1 MTLSVRRRAALAIAI
16 LGLVFLCPPD
26 ASPQA
31 TKPTSK
37 DKCPV
42 CGMFVAE
49 YPAFLA
55 EIAFKD
61 GFRAY
66 FDGPK
71 DMFRYYFEP
80 EKYHPGRKAADIA
93 ALYVTDYYSLE
104 MIDARQAFYIPGS
117 DVMGPM
123 GNELVPVGREPQAKT
138 FLEDHKGRSLL
149 KFSEITLEIVNNL
162 D

>member
-1 MTLSVRRRAALAIAI
+1 MNLSVRRQTAFAAAI
-16 LGLVFLCPPD
+16 LGLIVLIPAD
-26 ASPQA
+26 ASSQA
-31 TKPTSK
+31 AKPTAK

-42 CGMFVAE
+42 CGMFVAQ

-55 EIAFKD
+55 EVVFED

-80 EKYHPGRKAADIA
+80 EKYTPGKKTAGIA
-93 ALYVTDYYSLE
+93 AVYVTDYYSLE
-104 MIDARQAFYIPGS
+104 SIDGRQSFYISGS

-123 GNELVPVGREPQAKT
+123 GNELVPVLLETQAKT
-138 FLEDHKGRSLL
+138 FMADHKGKTILR
-149 KFSEITLEIVNNL
+149 FNEVTLEIVNSL

>member
-1 MTLSVRRRAALAIAI
+1 MTFSVRRRAAFAAAIF
-16 LGLVFLCPPD
+16 GLVFLFPRA
-26 ASPQA
+26 ASSQA
-31 TKPTSK
+31 AKPTAK

-42 CGMFVAE
+42 CGMFVAG

-80 EKYHPGRKAADIA
+80 EKYHPGRQTADIA
-93 ALYVTDYYSLE
+93 AVYVTDYYSLE
-104 MIDARQAFYIPGS
+104 MIDGKHALYVSGS

-123 GNELVPVGREPQAKT
+123 GSELIPVGGEPQART
-138 FLEDHKGRSLL
+138 FLEDHKGKALL
-149 KFSEITLEIVNNL
+149 RFNEVTLEIVNSL

>member
-1 MTLSVRRRAALAIAI
+1 MNTSFFRKAASAAALLA
-16 LGLVFLCPPD
+16 LFLMLPPD
-26 ASPQA
+26 ASSQA
-31 TKPTSK
+31 AKPTAK

-80 EKYHPGRKAADIA
+80 DKYHPGRKIADIA
-93 ALYVTDYYSLE
+93 AVYVTDYYSLE
-104 MIDARQAFYIPGS
+104 MIDGKQAFYISGS

-123 GNELVPVGREPQAKT
+123 GNELIPVGGEPQART
-138 FLEDHKGRSLL
+138 FMEDHKGKALL
-149 KFSEITLEIVNNL
+149 RFNEVTLEIVNSL

>member
-1 MTLSVRRRAALAIAI
+1 MNKPFFRKAAFSAALLA
-16 LGLVFLCPPD
+16 LFFMLPPD
-26 ASPQA
+26 ASSQA
-31 TKPTSK
+31 TKPSAK

-55 EIAFKD
+55 EIAYKD

-80 EKYHPGRKAADIA
+80 DKYHPGRKTADIA
-93 ALYVTDYYSLE
+93 AVYVTDYYSLE
-104 MIDARQAFYIPGS
+104 MIDGKQVFYVSGS

-123 GNELVPVGREPQAKT
+123 GNELIPVSREPQART
-138 FLEDHKGRSLL
+138 FMEDHKGKALL
-149 KFSEITLEIVNNL
+149 RFNEVTLEIVNSL

>member
-1 MTLSVRRRAALAIAI
+1 MNFSLRRRAAFAAAI
-16 LGLVFLCPPD
+16 LSLVFLFPPD

-31 TKPTSK
+31 TKPTAK

-42 CGMFVAE
+42 CGMFVAG

-80 EKYHPGRKAADIA
+80 EKYHPGRKTADIVA
-93 ALYVTDYYSLE
+93 VYVTDYYSLE
-104 MIDARQAFYIPGS
+104 MIDGRQAFYISGS
-117 DVMGPM
+117 DIRGPM
-123 GNELVPVGREPQAKT
+123 GNELVPVGREPQART
-138 FLEDHKGRSLL
+138 FLEDHKGQALL
-149 KFSEITLEIVNNL
+149 GFNEISLEIVNSL

>member
-1 MTLSVRRRAALAIAI
+1 MNISFFRKAALAGAI
-16 LGLVFLCPPD
+16 LGLICLPSLEAF
-26 ASPQA
+26 SQA
-31 TKPTSK
+31 AKPSAK

-55 EIAFKD
+55 EIAFQD

-71 DMFRYYFEP
+71 DMFRYYFDP
-80 EKYHPGRKAADIA
+80 EKYHPGRKTADIA
-93 ALYVTDYYSLE
+93 SVYVTDYYSLE
-104 MIDARQAFYIPGS
+104 MIDGKQAFYISGS
-117 DVMGPM
+117 DVLGPM
-123 GNELVPVGREPQAKT
+123 GNELVPVGREPQART
-138 FLEDHKGRSLL
+138 FMEDHKGKSLL
-149 KFSEITLEIVNNL
+149 RFNEITLEIVNSL

>member
-1 MTLSVRRRAALAIAI
+1 MTLSVRRRTALAIAI
-16 LGLVFLCPPD
+16 LGLVFLFPPD

-31 TKPTSK
+31 TKPTPK

-42 CGMFVAE
+42 CGMFVAG

-55 EIAFKD
+55 EIAFND

-80 EKYHPGRKAADIA
+80 EKYHPGRRTAEIA
-93 ALYVTDYYSLE
+93 AVYVTDYYSLDV
-104 MIDARQAFYIPGS
+104 IDGRQAFYISGS

-138 FLEDHKGRSLL
+138 FLEDHKGTSLL
-149 KFSEITLEIVNNL
+149 RFNDVTLEIVNSL

>member
-1 MTLSVRRRAALAIAI
+1 MTFSVRRRAALAIVI
-16 LGLVFLCPPD
+16 LGLVSLFPLD
-26 ASPQA
+26 TSAQA
-31 TKPTSK
+31 TKPTAK

-71 DMFRYYFEP
+71 DMFRYFFEP
-80 EKYHPGRKAADIA
+80 EKYHPGRKTADIA
-93 ALYVTDYYSLE
+93 AVYVTDYYSLE
-104 MIDARQAFYIPGS
+104 MIDGRQAFYVSGS

-138 FLEDHKGRSLL
+138 FLEDHKGQSLL
-149 KFSEITLEIVNNL
+149 KFSEITLEIVNSL